1 MPNPENPYDEMLKKI
16 AKMVE
21 ELLRNLPQEENARI
35 IGCTII
41 TNGGVPHFARNPKF
55 ESDESDIPVEIID
68 SPDMLF
74 VTARLPNTLHTAP
87 YADITP
93 ESLHIVVNER
103 RIPVPLLCKIDII
116 HSFYEVRHGVIDITL
131 KKKLPQRVPRKVRGE
146 ERHSPL
152 FPGGA
157 VISPFFEGK
166 PLLVFLYWP
175 ACITVVGGHCRVG
188 SCT

>member
-41 TNGGVPHFARNPKF
+41 TNGGVPHFAKNPKF
-55 ESDESDIPVEIID
+55 ESNESDIPVEIID
-68 SPDMLF
+68 SQDMLF

-103 RIPVPLLCKIDII
+103 RIPVPILYKIDII
-116 HSFYEVRHGVIDITL
+116 HSFYEVRHGVLDITL
-131 KKKLPQRVPRKVRGE
+131 KKKLPPKDALESTG
-146 ERHSPL
+146 
-152 FPGGA
+152 
-157 VISPFFEGK
+157 
-166 PLLVFLYWP
+166 
-175 ACITVVGGHCRVG
+175 
-188 SCT
+188 